1 MSEDVNNIPENMEE
15 GEELDNIVVLNDE
28 DGNEVEFEFLD
39 LIEYEGESYVVL
51 LPTDEDEEEAGEV
64 LILKLEDTDSED
76 EEILNNVFEIFK
88 DKFKDEFNFVED

>member
-51 LPTDEDEEEAGEV
+51 LPTDEDEE
-64 LILKLEDTDSED
+64 
-76 EEILNNVFEIFK
+76 ILNNVFEIFK